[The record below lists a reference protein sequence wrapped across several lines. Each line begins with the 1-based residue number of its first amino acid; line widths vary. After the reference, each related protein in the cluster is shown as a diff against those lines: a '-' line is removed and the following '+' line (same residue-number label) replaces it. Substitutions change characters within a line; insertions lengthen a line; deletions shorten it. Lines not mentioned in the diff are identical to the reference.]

1 MEAQTKQRVTRKGNA
16 KQSSKAKRPTPQE
29 EQNSVPQIQMLE
41 IGSVSP
47 DPTQPR
53 KTFDE
58 QSLHH
63 LAQSIAEHGVLQPIT
78 VRKSDDGYIIVMGE
92 RRFRASRLAG
102 LTTIPAMVRNYV
114 DTEVLEVQII
124 ENLQRKDV
132 EPTEEAE
139 AIQFLLDR
147 YEPGEIAKRLGRS
160 ENYIRQRIKLAGLI
174 EGFRVFVRNGEMT
187 ISLGV
192 AVALFEPGEQ
202 QMMLESLEGE
212 YQGHRIKRM
221 VESRTFDLTKACFDV
236 TDKTLVPKAGACVV
250 CPFNAANQG
259 NLFGEGKMVCTRT
272 SCFENKKTKTFMQLL
287 KRVKKEGLKLVPN
300 ISKYWMEEERNQ
312 WVMAQMEK
320 VGLEVHLTNELDILK
335 QPIEPTLESIK
346 EEQRHYEYTE
356 EELAEF
362 LNEALE
368 SFTGEKEAWDNAL
381 DHGFEKG
388 ILLETDTYLTQPVF
402 IKVREQVNDGSSSA
416 KPLEKRKM
424 SECTPEEQ
432 IIKINAREMR
442 KKQIENNNQF
452 KEVVDMIRETE
463 YIDRKKALTTDE
475 MVAISISFFEN
486 NIGYYDQRE
495 YFKDFLGEDSK
506 LTPEELVA
514 RFKQNFKKET
524 FYRLLRFLLTRQVH
538 LGESNHTND
547 LTNRSFYGAMQ
558 TFYKDK
564 ISGIEQTYAESRH
577 KREARIKERVT
588 VLERQA
594 KAIED

>member
-1 MEAQTKQRVTRKGNA
+1 MEAQTKQRATRKRNA
-16 KQSSKAKRPTPQE
+16 KQSSKPKRPTPQK
-29 EQNSVPQIQMLE
+29 EQNSVPQIQILE

-47 DPTQPR
+47 DPVQPR
-53 KTFDE
+53 KTFDA
-58 QSLHH
+58 QSLEH
-63 LAQSIAEHGVLQPIT
+63 LAHSITEHGVLQPIT

-92 RRFRASRLAG
+92 RRYRASKLAG
-102 LTTIPAMVRNYV
+102 LTTIPAMVRDYV

-160 ENYIRQRIKLAGLI
+160 ENYVRQRIKLAGLI
-174 EGFRVFVRNGEMT
+174 EGFKAFVRTGEMT
-187 ISLGV
+187 ISLAV
-192 AVALFEPGEQ
+192 AVALFEPDEQ
-202 QMMLESLEGE
+202 QMMLDSLEGDF
-212 YQGHRIKRM
+212 QGHRIKRM
-221 VESRTFDLTKACFDV
+221 IESRTYDLTKACFDV
-236 TDKTLVPKAGACVV
+236 TDKTLVTKAGACTL

-259 NLFGEGKMVCTRT
+259 NLFGEGKMICTRT

-300 ISKYWMEEERNQ
+300 ISKYWVDEERNQ

-320 VGLEVHLTNELDILK
+320 EGLEVHLTNELDILK
-335 QPIEPTLESIK
+335 QPIEPTLENIK
-346 EEQRHYEYTE
+346 EEHRHYEYTE

-362 LNEALE
+362 LSEALE
-368 SFTGEKEAWDNAL
+368 SFTEKKEAWDNAI

-388 ILLETDTYLTQPVF
+388 ILLETDTYLTQAIFVR
-402 IKVREQVNDGSSSA
+402 VREETNQGSSGA
-416 KPLEKRKM
+416 KSLEKRKM
-424 SECTPEEQ
+424 SECTPGEQ

-452 KEVVDMIRETE
+452 KEVVDMVRDTD
-463 YIDRKKALTTDE
+463 YINRKKPLSTDE
-475 MVAISISFFEN
+475 MVAISISLFEN
-486 NIGYYDQRE
+486 NIGFYSQRE
-495 YFKDFLGEDSK
+495 HFKDFFGDDSR
-506 LTPEELVA
+506 LSHEELVA
-514 RFKQNFKKET
+514 RFKENFKKET
-524 FYRLLRFLLTRQVH
+524 LYKLLRFLLTRQVH

-547 LTNRSFYGAMQ
+547 LTNRSFYVAMQ
-558 TFYKDK
+558 SFYNDK
-564 ISGIEQTYAESRH
+564 ISVIDETYAESRQ

-588 VLERQA
+588 VLEQQA

>member
-1 MEAQTKQRVTRKGNA
+1 MEAQTKQRATRKGNA
-16 KQSSKAKRPTPQE
+16 KQSSKAKQPTPQK
-29 EQNSVPQIQMLE
+29 EQNSVPQIHMLE
-41 IGSVSP
+41 IESIFP
-47 DPTQPR
+47 DPKQPR
-53 KTFDE
+53 KDFDE

-139 AIQFLLDR
+139 AIQFLLGR
-147 YEPGEIAKRLGRS
+147 YEPNEIAKRLGRS

-174 EGFRVFVRNGEMT
+174 EGFKAFVRTGEMT

-202 QMMLESLEGE
+202 QMMLDSLEGDF
-212 YQGHRIKRM
+212 QGHRIKRM
-221 VESRTFDLTKACFDV
+221 VESRTYDLTKACFDV
-236 TDKTLVPKAGACVV
+236 TDKSLVTNAGACTV

-300 ISKYWMEEERNQ
+300 ISKYWADEERNQ

-320 VGLEVHLTNELDILK
+320 EGLEVHLTNELDILK
-335 QPIEPTLESIK
+335 QPIQPTLEAIREK
-346 EEQRHYEYTE
+346 YNHCDHTE
-356 EELAEF
+356 EVLGKF
-362 LNEALE
+362 LTEAME
-368 SFTGEKEAWDNAL
+368 SFTEEKEAWDNAI
-381 DHGFEKG
+381 DHGFQKG
-388 ILLETDTYLTQPVF
+388 ILLETDTYLTQAIF
-402 IKVREQVNDGSSSA
+402 IRVREETNDGSSGA
-416 KPLEKRKM
+416 KSLEKRKM

-432 IIKINAREMR
+432 IIKINSRELR
-442 KKQIENNNQF
+442 KKEIENNNQF
-452 KEVVDMIRETE
+452 KEVVEMIRETD
-463 YIDRKKALTTDE
+463 YINRKKPLSTDE
-475 MVAISISFFEN
+475 MVAISISLFEN
-486 NIGYYDQRE
+486 NLGWYDQRE
-495 YFKDFLGEDSK
+495 HFKDFFGDDSQ
-506 LTPEELVA
+506 LSREELVA
-514 RFKQNFKKET
+514 KFKKDFKKET
-524 FYRLLRFLLTRQVH
+524 LHKLLRLLLTRQVH

-547 LTNRSFYGAMQ
+547 LTNRSFYVAMQ
-558 TFYKDK
+558 SFYKDK
-564 ISGIEQTYAESRH
+564 ISAIEETYAESRK